1 MRTAIFVLFAFVFSV
16 SSFAQKKPLTL
27 ADFDQW
33 KSISGA
39 TITKDGAYI
48 YWESNPQD
56 GDGTLFLYNTKTK
69 QTKSFERGD
78 NARVSPDGQFFVFS
92 VKPKYTET
100 REAKRKK
107 KKKDE
112 MPKPHLV
119 IYNLANSE
127 ADTIKNIE
135 SFTRPAKEGN
145 WLSVVIKVEEEPE
158 ATDSTEVENEDLLAD
173 KEDGKKKKKKA
184 KKKELVRLLSLDGSK
199 SAEFEKVK
207 DTYFPEY
214 ATQFFFVREERDS
227 LHPKG
232 LYSVALEADLNPVL
246 IDSTFEDI
254 TNISLNKRGTSL
266 VYYTTQDSAEAD
278 IRYYAVN
285 MWDGTELRTLL
296 DTATAGLGDGLM
308 PASGFRPVIDENGRY
323 VMLGV
328 KPIPTIYPEDTMALD
343 EEKVKLDIW
352 SHTDEYIQPYQ
363 KENKK
368 LFENRAFVA
377 RIDLNDNSFL
387 QLSDEAMR
395 VNSMPRDTLG
405 TWLTAYDDKQYR
417 KELSYITPTH
427 KDLYL
432 IHIETG
438 ERKAVAKK
446 TRGTL
451 RLSPDEGYAY
461 WYDRAD
467 RHYYAYNTVT
477 GERVNLS
484 ASIDYPIWDEE
495 NDVPD
500 DPYPYGVEGWLGD
513 SIIVINDR
521 YDLWGVNPAK
531 PDQPINYTKGMGR
544 KNEMEFDLEGLGNY
558 RKRLPKKEW
567 VLSAFNKKTKDEG
580 FYKLNLITGEM
591 TVLVEPEPYMYY
603 DVRKAE
609 ESDELFVRKSRFV
622 EYPEIAVTD
631 KSFSNPQVISNTNP
645 QQAEYNWGTVE
656 LVEWKGYNKKKLQGL
671 LYKPEDFDPNKK
683 YPMVVYFY
691 ETYSDRLHN
700 YTSPSPSASTV
711 NFAHYVSNGYL
722 VFVPDIVYKVGEPG
736 PSAYDCV
743 VSGAKNLAK
752 EPWVDETRM
761 GIQGQSWGGYQ
772 VAYLVTQTD
781 LFTCGMAGAP
791 VSNMTSAYGGIRW
804 GSGMSREF
812 QYERTQS
819 RLGATLWEDRD
830 AYIKNSPVFFADQVN
845 TPLMMMHNDNDGAV
859 PWYQGIEYFMALR
872 RLDKPVWML
881 VYNGEAHNLRKRH
894 NRKDLTIRM
903 MQFFDHYL
911 KDAPAPEWMVEGRDA
926 VEKEDNP
933 ALELI
938 DE

>member
-1 MRTAIFVLFAFVFSV
+1 MRPYHLTLAVLFV
-16 SSFAQKKPLTL
+16 STALLGQKKPLTL
-27 ADFDQW
+27 EDFDQW
-33 KSISGA
+33 KSISSLV
-39 TITKDGAYI
+39 ITKDGQFI
-48 YWESNPQD
+48 HWESNPQE
-56 GDGTLFLYNTKTK
+56 GDGTLHLYNAQTK
-69 QTKSFERGD
+69 QERTFDRGD
-78 NARVSPDGQFFVFS
+78 LARITADGKYLVFQ
-92 VKPKYTET
+92 VLPRYADT
-100 REAKRKK
+100 REAKRKE

-112 MPKPHLV
+112 MPKANLI
-119 IYNLANSE
+119 IYDLTSNQ
-127 ADTIKNIE
+127 ADTIKHIE
-135 SFTRPAKEGN
+135 SFSMPVEEGN
-145 WLSVVIKVEEEPE
+145 WLSVQLIMEEPE
-158 ATDSTEVENEDLLAD
+158 EASDSTAVEEAD
-173 KEDGKKKKKKA
+173 TVASEEKKKQKKA
-184 KKKELVRLLSLDGSK
+184 KTKEVLRLLKLDGSI
-199 SAEFEKVK
+199 SLDIEKV
-207 DTYFPEY
+207 DNSYFPEY
-214 ATQFFFVREERDS
+214 AQSFYFTREEGDS

-232 LYSVALEADLNPVL
+232 LFEVTLQDSLVPEL
-246 IDSTFEDI
+246 IDSSFEEI
-254 TNISLNKRGTSL
+254 TNISLNKRGSRL
-266 VYYTTQDSAEAD
+266 VYATTQDSAEAD
-278 IRYYAVN
+278 IRHYGIK
-285 MWDGTELRTLL
+285 MWDGQLVKTLL
-296 DTATAGLGDGLM
+296 DSTTAGLAEGLM
-308 PASGFRPVIDENGRY
+308 PSPDFTPVIDENGKY
-323 VMLGV
+323 VLLGV
-328 KPIPTIYPEDTMALD
+328 KPIPTIYPKDTMALP
-343 EEKVKLDIW
+343 EEEVKLDIW

-368 LFENRAFVA
+368 RFENRAFVA
-377 RIDLNDNSFL
+377 RIDLNDGRFL
-387 QLSDEAMR
+387 QLSDEALR
-395 VNSMPRDTLG
+395 VNSMPQDTLG

-417 KELSYITPTH
+417 KELSYLTPTH

-432 IHIETG
+432 INIETG

-461 WYDRAD
+461 WYDRAE
-467 RHYYAYNTVT
+467 RHYFAYALKTGNTV
-477 GERVNLS
+477 NLTQ
-484 ASIDYPIWDEE
+484 AIKYPVWDEE

-513 SIIVINDR
+513 SIIVINER
-521 YDLWGVNPAK
+521 YDLWGVNPTQ
-531 PDQPINYTKGMGR
+531 PDAPINYTKGMGR
-544 KNEMEFDLEGLGNY
+544 NNEMEFAIERLGKY
-558 RKRLPKKEW
+558 RKRLPESEW
-567 VLSAFNKKTKDEG
+567 VLSAFNTQTKDEG
-580 FYKLNLITGEM
+580 FYRLDLANGEIS
-591 TVLVEPEPYMYY
+591 TLVEPEPYLYY

-609 ESDELFVRKSRFV
+609 ESDEMVVRKASFAQ
-622 EYPEIAVTD
+622 YPEIAVTD
-631 KSFSNPQVISNTNP
+631 KNFTDPQIISSTNP
-645 QQAEYNWGTVE
+645 QQAEYNWGSVE

-683 YPMVVYFY
+683 YPLMVYFY

-700 YTSPSPSASTV
+700 YSTPRPSASTV

-743 VSGAKNLAK
+743 VSGAKKLAK
-752 EPWVDETRM
+752 ESWVDETRM

-781 LFTCGMAGAP
+781 LFACGMAGAP

-830 AYIKNSPVFFADQVN
+830 AYIKNSPVFFADKVN
-845 TPLMMMHNDNDGAV
+845 TPLLMMHNDDDGAV

-872 RLDKPVWML
+872 RLNKPVWML

-894 NRKDLTIRM
+894 NRKDLTVRM

-926 VEKEDNP
+926 VEKADNP
-933 ALELI
+933 ALELM